1 MKLNL
6 PRQITPAHPLRPAF
20 ARKGLAL
27 PCGKFA
33 FVTSIANAISC
44 QPLRVGKLRI
54 AGER

>member
-1 MKLNL
+1 MCPKTADN
-6 PRQITPAHPLRPAF
+6 TGYPLRPAF
-20 ARKGLAL
+20 ARKGLGL

-54 AGER
+54 AGKR